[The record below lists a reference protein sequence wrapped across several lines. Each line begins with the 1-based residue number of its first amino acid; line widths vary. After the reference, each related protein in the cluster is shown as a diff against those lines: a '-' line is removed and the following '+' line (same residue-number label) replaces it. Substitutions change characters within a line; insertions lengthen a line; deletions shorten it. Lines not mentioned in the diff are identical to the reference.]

1 MIFNWFTY
9 KNYPEFFKNYLK
21 SFKRKQPK
29 SIETTR
35 FVVFDTETTGL
46 DFAKDRILSIGAI
59 AINNG
64 IIEVSDS
71 IEIYLKQDE
80 FKTETVEIHGILKD
94 GHLIKTTENRAIEQ
108 FIEFLGNSVL
118 VAHHTA
124 FDVEMINAS
133 LKRRNLPKLKNK
145 TIDTG
150 ILYKKLEGKKDD
162 LFNLDVLCEE
172 FNIPKHDRHTAAG
185 DAFITALLFI
195 KIISK
200 LKNER
205 TVHYS
210 DLFRTS
216 NTKGLL

>member
-1 MIFNWFTY
+1 MFNWFTY
-9 KNYPEFFKNYLK
+9 KNHPEFWKNYLK
-21 SFKRKQPK
+21 KFKQKQPK
-29 SIETTR
+29 SIQTTR

-59 AINNG
+59 AINNE

-71 IEIYLKQDE
+71 FEIYLKQDE
-80 FKTETVEIHGILKD
+80 FNTETVEIHGLLKY
-94 GHLIKTTENRAIEQ
+94 GHLKKNSEEEAIEQ

-118 VAHHTA
+118 VGHHTA

-133 LKRRNLPKLKNK
+133 LKRMNLSKLKNK

-150 ILYKKLEGKKDD
+150 ILYKKLEGKKDE
-162 LFNLDVLCEE
+162 LYNLDVLCDE
-172 FNIPKHDRHTAAG
+172 FNIPKHDRHTASG
-185 DAFITALLFI
+185 DAFITALLFL

-205 TVHYS
+205 TIHYS

-216 NTKGLL
+216 TNKGLI